1 MKTNAR
7 NRSVQRRR
15 RPDQLDIF
23 DSPQPQPQPHPI
35 VQLQSVIG
43 NLAVQRMMDVATAQ
57 QRIPVLGVNKLGNLL
72 GMKKSKQKG
81 HLNLNRDA
89 LMGFLGRLNEELN
102 SRISATR
109 EALQAQ
115 MADVMGAFDGLVSSA
130 DSYLAQSSP
139 KTPGYTA
146 VLELKLQANN
156 EKTQALQIFLQR
168 IKNPV
173 RNRVMP
179 TIRSLIQ
186 DNGNLRVDEGNFSHT
201 VGGGMNELR
210 VYDDGGQQDFFKPNV
225 DHLDHYGSI
234 KESDEY
240 GQNVLDPV
248 NVSIMEQT
256 GRLVQSP
263 QDVRDAP
270 QDIDPNVDYGEFGNR
285 ENFVESYEQHQS
297 RSVNTEMMSIG
308 GIDVDNLRSSNREVA
323 MARLDMLL
331 DSNLISRAQ
340 MALREMDDHTVQVG
354 SLAPKAGGGAI
365 IDYNLVDD
373 QSQHPG
379 TNDTIRRDDPVLLS
393 KLSALNMLDFIA
405 GQIDRHQGNY
415 MIQVDNSGNVTG
427 ITGID
432 NDMSFG
438 TRDPQELAEQGGREL
453 PRIGLYFDSDMAQRI
468 LNLDPNLVSMALG
481 DLLTQ
486 QEIAMTIARLNIL
499 QEHLA
504 QAQSDGKLLQPNQW
518 VQALQT
524 DAVNIGNSEYGN
536 KVFRGN

>member
-15 RPDQLDIF
+15 RPDQPDIF

-57 QRIPVLGVNKLGNLL
+57 QRIPAQSVNKLGNML

-89 LMGFLGRLNEELN
+89 LMGYLGALNEHLN

-109 EALQAQ
+109 EALQMQ
-115 MADVMGAFDGLVSSA
+115 MADVMLAFDAVVNSA
-130 DSYLAQSSP
+130 NAYLAQSSP

-186 DNGNLRVDEGNFSHT
+186 DNGDLRVDEGNFSHI

-210 VYDDGGQQDFFKPNV
+210 VYDDGGQQDFFKPNI
-225 DHLDHYGSI
+225 DQLDHYDSI
-234 KESDEY
+234 KESDNY
-240 GQNVLDPV
+240 SQNVIDPV

-270 QDIDPNVDYGEFGNR
+270 QDIDPNVDYGGFGDR
-285 ENFVESYEQHQS
+285 ENFIEGYEQHQS

-331 DSNLISRAQ
+331 DTNLISRAQ
-340 MALREMDDHTVQVG
+340 MALREIDNHTLQVG
-354 SLAPKAGGGAI
+354 SLAPKAGGDAI

-427 ITGID
+427 VTGID

-453 PRIGLYFDSDMAQRI
+453 PRIGLYFDTDMAQRV

-481 DLLTQ
+481 DLLTP
-486 QEIAMTIARLNIL
+486 QEVGMTIERLGIL
-499 QEHLA
+499 KEHLA
-504 QAQSDGKLLQPNQW
+504 QAQSDGNLLQPNQW
-518 VQALQT
+518 VQVLQN
-524 DAVNIGNSEYGN
+524 DQENIGNSEYGN
-536 KVFRGN
+536 KVFRGQ